1 MIDKNGYGIAMVQE
15 KSKNSEWEGE
25 LYKID
30 YNFNVEGIRPE
41 IEIIHNLVQYFE
53 IGRNIEFLHEITISE
68 ENVLNNMKNIAIF
81 MRLLGFESRL
91 KRSLIFQL
99 LFLVC
104 FICCL
109 VQRDYVAI
117 FRLADF

>member
-41 IEIIHNLVQYFE
+41 IEIIHNLVQYFQIE
-53 IGRNIEFLHEITISE
+53 RNIEFLHEIT
-68 ENVLNNMKNIAIF
+68 M
-81 MRLLGFESRL
+81 
-91 KRSLIFQL
+91 
-99 LFLVC
+99 
-104 FICCL
+104 
-109 VQRDYVAI
+109 
-117 FRLADF
+117 